1 MVVNKGSCFWQINFA
16 EEEKVSKTSPLFAL
30 PLPFF
35 SLVGLAD
42 TEGLGVGGL
51 VGGDGRPLLFPAF
64 PATDGFKLG
73 SDEGWLD
80 IEGTLLGFDDGALE
94 TEGFNEGVEDG
105 SPDADGFKLGSDEG
119 VEDGSPDTDG
129 FELGCDLFEG
139 WFDMEGT
146 LLGSDDGALETDG
159 FNEGLDDGSPDTDGF
174 KLGSDEGFEVGDGVL
189 VPSEMEITAVPGA
202 VEISIELT
210 VIVTVF
216 PVPPK
221 FEIA

>member
-51 VGGDGRPLLFPAF
+51 VGGDGGPLPLLFPAF

-80 IEGTLLGFDDGALE
+80 IEGTLLGSVEGALE
-94 TEGFNEGVEDG
+94 
-105 SPDADGFKLGSDEG
+105 P
-119 VEDGSPDTDG
+119 
-129 FELGCDLFEG
+129 
-139 WFDMEGT
+139 
-146 LLGSDDGALETDG
+146 DG
-159 FNEGLDDGSPDTDGF
+159 FNDGVDDGSPDTDGF